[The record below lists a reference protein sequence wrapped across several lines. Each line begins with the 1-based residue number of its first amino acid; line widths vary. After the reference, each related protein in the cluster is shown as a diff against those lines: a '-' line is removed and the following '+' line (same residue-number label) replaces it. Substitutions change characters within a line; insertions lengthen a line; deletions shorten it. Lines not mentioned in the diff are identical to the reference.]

1 MKYTSFLAL
10 LDKHSWSEIADSIN
24 NVSIKDVDK
33 VLQKDTFGFNDLS
46 VLISKA
52 AGKRLPLMKKKAHM
66 LTNQYFGKA
75 RFLYAPLYITN
86 ICINSCVYCSFSKNN
101 SIKRKRLTMSEIE
114 SDSAYIYKQG
124 FRHIL
129 IVTGEDVVVM
139 NSDYLIDTIKMI
151 RSKFPSISIEV
162 QPLTELMY
170 KRAVEAGCDGLSIYQ
185 ETYNKHVYKEVHLGG
200 PKSNYMW
207 RINAPE
213 RAAKSGMRR
222 INFGV
227 LLGLTD
233 FRTDAWFEAL
243 HASYIRKK
251 YWKTQIGF
259 SFPRINPNAGDYHP
273 AIDVNDNDFMQL
285 VFASRMIFPQAQLF
299 LSTREQPE
307 FRDKLLAAAATNT
320 SAGSKTNPG
329 GYTIDNSTGQFD
341 TSDKRSSNEVV
352 NAIKAAGYNPVCKDW
367 DIGLAQ

>member
-1 MKYTSFLAL
+1 MKYTSFPAL
-10 LDKHSWSEIADSIN
+10 LDKYSWKEVADSIH

-33 VLQKDTFGFNDLS
+33 VLQKSAFGIIDLP
-46 VLISKA
+46 VLLSIA
-52 AGKRLPLMKKKAHM
+52 AGERLYLMKKIAHE

-86 ICINSCVYCSFSKNN
+86 ICINGCVYCGFNKNN

-114 SDSAYIYKQG
+114 SDAAYIYNQG

-129 IVTGEDVVVM
+129 IVTGEDVLVM
-139 NSDYLIDTIKMI
+139 NSDYLIDAIKTI
-151 RSKFPSISIEV
+151 RSKFSSISIEV

-170 KRAVEAGCDGLSIYQ
+170 KKTVESGCDGLSLYQ
-185 ETYNKHVYKEVHLGG
+185 ETYNKQVYKAVHVRG
-200 PKSNYMW
+200 PKSNYKW
-207 RINAPE
+207 RVNAPE
-213 RAAKSGMRR
+213 RAAKSGMKR

-233 FRTDAWFEAL
+233 FRTDVWFAAL

-259 SFPRINPNAGDYHP
+259 SFPRINSNAGSYHP
-273 AIDVNDNDFMQL
+273 AIDVEDNDFMQL
-285 VFASRMIFPQAQLF
+285 IFALRMVFPQAQLF
-299 LSTREQPE
+299 LSTREQSE
-307 FRDKLLAAAATNT
+307 FRDMLLAAAVTNT

-329 GYTIDNSTGQFD
+329 GYTIDDSTGQFD
-341 TSDKRSSNEVV
+341 ISDTRSPKEVV
-352 NAIKAAGYNPVCKDW
+352 NAIKAAGYNPIYKDW
-367 DIGLAQ
+367 DIGLA